1 MANTDDLL
9 EAERQMTCTRIEQLR
24 PEWEA
29 LQERLQEITRAQQRR
44 QHTPEVRCQIRL
56 VAAAEPH
63 SPEPAVVKV
72 LPDVESNRPVDPAKL
87 VEHAARGTALFAPG
101 PGDDPRGQI
110 VLLVRG
116 ESHHLKALGESPA
129 VQFRAAVFAE
139 PEANLVLVPILVSLG
154 PEQPPE
160 SIYEAWVNQSPG
172 GLAKTLAA
180 LAGQEDVA
188 LYLYGDGSNLVR
200 VVRVPNT
207 LRAFARE
214 ALNAARAGRPLS
226 ADDFHQARAAVYKRH
241 PTVAALW
248 RALKG

>member
-1 MANTDDLL
+1 MATTDDVL
-9 EAERQMTCTRIEQLR
+9 EAERQKTCTRIEQLR

-29 LQERLQEITRAQQRR
+29 LQERLHEITRAQERR
-44 QHTPEVRCQIRL
+44 QHAPEVRCQIQL
-56 VAAAEPH
+56 VAAAEPQN
-63 SPEPAVVKV
+63 PEPALVKV
-72 LPDVESNRPVDPAKL
+72 PPDVENKRPVDPAKL
-87 VEHAARGTALFAPG
+87 VEHSARGTAIFAPS
-101 PGDDPRGQI
+101 PGDDPRREI

-116 ESHHLKALGESPA
+116 ESHRLKALGEAPA
-129 VQFRAAVFAE
+129 VQFRAGVFAE
-139 PEANLVLVPILVSLG
+139 PEAKVVLIPILVSLG

-172 GLAKTLAA
+172 GLTETLAA
-180 LAGQEDVA
+180 LAAQEDVA
-188 LYLYGDGSNLVR
+188 LYLYGDASNLVR
-200 VVRVPNT
+200 IVRAPNS

-226 ADDFHQARAAVYKRH
+226 ADDFHQARGAVYKRH